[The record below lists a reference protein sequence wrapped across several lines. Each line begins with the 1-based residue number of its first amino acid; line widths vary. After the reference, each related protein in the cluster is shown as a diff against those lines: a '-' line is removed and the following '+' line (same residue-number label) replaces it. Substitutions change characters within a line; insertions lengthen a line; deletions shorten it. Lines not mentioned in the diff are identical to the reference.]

1 MDNSPATGGTTMPPS
16 ILLNPIVRMR
26 KTTEPH
32 ALPTQRIVDS
42 PDKGNNCLVVPARRN
57 SSWLTLGDMGV
68 TLSSN
73 GILRRMLHY
82 LKHERSGSC
91 SEEECS
97 SYEPMDPEELAA
109 LNAIINTRRSM
120 AAARALANGH
130 TTSEMD
136 NIDKSYSSAYSES
149 ATSVPQSTK
158 KPLHIRFAPVV
169 PLELNDES
177 NSESEA
183 ISVEDEPQRDSTN
196 SSMGLIRG
204 WNTSTLGVRSAMQ
217 RARLG
222 IEELPESSRRRRFL
236 QMIIPAEERSSPVIS
251 AEERKRRRELIYQVR
266 PTGTG
271 MVTLLD
277 GGRVKALQAG
287 NPQHERQVEEEM
299 QMQLWGFAALSQR
312 GQETDESDDQD
323 QTAEVTTNER
333 SSEQLSTSMLPA
345 QRHLNR
351 MAEVCKRHE
360 DEVRALGAE
369 ALEMHKRAK
378 RAQITRGLRQKP
390 DPSIS
395 LPDPSPLYPRRPDAK
410 GILVV
415 PMEQLGI
422 RPSRPQEGRFWR
434 WDYFEDSDDDDE
446 TSNANEFS
454 EEIAEDQR
462 QQSILWKH
470 ATSRAAAQEVVHLR
484 RISETRHKTRGDT
497 VSLLCCGD
505 EFLPPRSRSSL
516 VLDNYGHH

>member
-1 MDNSPATGGTTMPPS
+1 MPPS
-16 ILLNPIVRMR
+16 ILLNPIVRKQ

-32 ALPTQRIVDS
+32 ALPTRSIVES
-42 PDKGNNCLVVPARRN
+42 PETGNTCLVVPARRS

-68 TLSSN
+68 TSSSN
-73 GILRRMLHY
+73 GIIRRMLHN
-82 LKHERSGSC
+82 LKHERSDSSGPC
-91 SEEECS
+91 SDDECS
-97 SYEPMDPEELAA
+97 GYEPMDPEELAA

-120 AAARALANGH
+120 AAARALASGR

-136 NIDKSYSSAYSES
+136 NNDESYSTACSQNAI
-149 ATSVPQSTK
+149 ATPQSTRDK
-158 KPLHIRFAPVV
+158 ELHIRFAPVT
-169 PLELNDES
+169 PLESHDES
-177 NSESEA
+177 DSESEA
-183 ISVEDEPQRDSTN
+183 VSVDDDSQKDTTK

-204 WNTSTLGVRSAMQ
+204 WNPSTLGVRSAME
-217 RARLG
+217 RARSG
-222 IEELPESSRRRRFL
+222 IEELPESSRRRKFL
-236 QMIIPAEERSSPVIS
+236 QMIIPAEEGTPPEIS
-251 AEERKRRRELIYQVR
+251 AEERKRRRQLIYQVR

-299 QMQLWGFAALSQR
+299 HMQLWGFAALSQR
-312 GQETDESDDQD
+312 GQETDESDERD
-323 QTAEVTTNER
+323 QTTEVTAHGC
-333 SSEQLSTSMLPA
+333 SSDQSSTSIPPA
-345 QRHLNR
+345 QRQLNR
-351 MAEVCKRHE
+351 MAEVYKRHE

-378 RAQITRGLRQKP
+378 RAQIARDLRQKP

-415 PMEQLGI
+415 PIEQLGI

-446 TSNANEFS
+446 VSNENQAS
-454 EEIAEDQR
+454 EDIAEDQQ
-462 QQSILWKH
+462 QQSVLWKH
-470 ATSRAAAQEVVHLR
+470 ATSRAAAQEVVHSR
-484 RISETRHKTRGDT
+484 RISETRHRTRHDT
-497 VSLLCCGD
+497 ASLLCCGD
-505 EFLPPRSRSSL
+505 EFLPPRSRTSL
-516 VLDNYGHH
+516 VLDSYGHH

>member
-1 MDNSPATGGTTMPPS
+1 MPPS
-16 ILLNPIVRMR
+16 ILLNPIVRKQ
-26 KTTEPH
+26 KTTGPYT
-32 ALPTQRIVDS
+32 LPPQRTIES
-42 PDKGNNCLVVPARRN
+42 PETGNTCLVVPARRN

-68 TLSSN
+68 TSSSN
-73 GILRRMLHY
+73 GILRRMLHN
-82 LKHERSGSC
+82 LKHERSGSSGPC
-91 SEEECS
+91 SDDECS
-97 SYEPMDPEELAA
+97 GYEPMDPEELAA

-136 NIDKSYSSAYSES
+136 NNEVSYSSACSQN
-149 ATSVPQSTK
+149 ATVTPKSTTK
-158 KPLHIRFAPVV
+158 EKELHIRFAPLA
-169 PLELNDES
+169 PLESHDES
-177 NSESEA
+177 DSESEA
-183 ISVEDEPQRDSTN
+183 VSADDETQKDTTK
-196 SSMGLIRG
+196 SSMGFIRG
-204 WNTSTLGVRSAMQ
+204 WNTSTLGVRSAME

-222 IEELPESSRRRRFL
+222 IEELPESSRRRKFL
-236 QMIIPAEERSSPVIS
+236 RMIIPAEEGSPPEIS
-251 AEERKRRRELIYQVR
+251 AEEHKRRRELIYQVR

-312 GQETDESDDQD
+312 GQETDESDEQD
-323 QTAEVTTNER
+323 QNAEVTAHGR
-333 SSEQLSTSMLPA
+333 SSEKSPSSIPPA
-345 QRHLNR
+345 QRQLNR
-351 MAEVCKRHE
+351 IAEVCKRHE
-360 DEVRALGAE
+360 DEVRALGTE

-378 RAQITRGLRQKP
+378 RAQVARGLRRKP

-415 PMEQLGI
+415 PIEQLGI

-446 TSNANEFS
+446 ASNEIESS
-454 EEIAEDQR
+454 EQIAEDQR
-462 QQSILWKH
+462 KQSVLWKH
-470 ATSRAAAQEVVHLR
+470 ATSRAAAQEVVHSR
-484 RISETRHKTRGDT
+484 RISEARHRTRHDT
-497 VSLLCCGD
+497 ASLLCCGD
-505 EFLPPRSRSSL
+505 EFLPPRSRTSL
-516 VLDNYGHH
+516 VLDSYGHH